1 MMNLTK
7 ITEQLNNLDEGF
19 TRFSTLNKNYTID
32 FINELKS
39 VMFPKVLTSNVT
51 INQLYLELEQL
62 LKHINCDDVNKTLTD
77 FFKNLPIIKKTLLTD
92 IESFVKNDPACRS
105 KEEVIFT
112 YNSFFAIFIYRIANL
127 MTKLKI
133 NILPRFLS
141 EYAHSVTGID
151 INPSATI
158 GHSFFI
164 DHGTGIVIGETTI
177 IGNNV
182 SIYQGVTLG
191 AKNLKY
197 IKTSLKKKRH
207 PTILDNVII
216 YANATILGGDTI
228 IGQNSIIGSSCFITK
243 SVFPNSKIKFND

>member
-1 MMNLTK
+1 MNLTN
-7 ITEQLNNLDEGF
+7 IIDQLNNLDNGL
-19 TRFSTLNKNYTID
+19 TKLSNLNKNYTID
-32 FINELKS
+32 FINELKA
-39 VMFPKVLTSNVT
+39 VMFSKVLTSNVT

-62 LKHINCDDVNKTLTD
+62 LKQINCEDVNKTLND
-77 FFKNLPIIKKTLLTD
+77 FFINLPIIKETLLTD
-92 IESFVKNDPACRS
+92 IEVFIKNDPACKS

-112 YNSFFAIFIYRIANL
+112 YNSFFAVFVYRIANL

-133 NILPRFLS
+133 KILPRFLS
-141 EYAHSVTGID
+141 EYAHSVTGVD
-151 INPSATI
+151 INPNATI

-191 AKNLKY
+191 AKNLKD

-243 SVFPNSKIKFND
+243 SVMPNSKIKFKD